1 MKRYITYLA
10 LALLALLMVG
20 LLGCTSHNANSQ
32 TQASQDQR
40 TRDEVANATAKVKEE
55 SKVAAQQ
62 LDAAAHQAKHE
73 AKVAAE
79 GVKEGWNRD
88 SQGRLNL
95 NSASDTQLRDLP
107 GMTPDEARKVI
118 DNRPYKDK
126 QELVSRGILSE
137 REYHDIEGQITAAQ

>member
-1 MKRYITYLA
+1 MKRHVTYLA
-10 LALLALLMVG
+10 LAFLSLLMVG
-20 LLGCTSHNANSQ
+20 LLGCTSRNASSQ
-32 TQASQDQR
+32 TQAAQDQK

-55 SKVAAQQ
+55 SRVAAQD
-62 LDAAAHQAKHE
+62 LDAAARQAKHE

-95 NSASDTQLRDLP
+95 NLATETQLRDLP

-126 QELVSRGILSE
+126 QELVTRGIVSE
-137 REYHDIEGQITAAQ
+137 REYDDIENQITVP